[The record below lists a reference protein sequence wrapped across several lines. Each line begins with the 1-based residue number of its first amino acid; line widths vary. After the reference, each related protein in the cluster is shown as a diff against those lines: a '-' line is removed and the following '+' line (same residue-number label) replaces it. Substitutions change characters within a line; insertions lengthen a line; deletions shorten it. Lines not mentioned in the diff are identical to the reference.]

1 MTRKHLWMPELLG
14 KIRDKFKKIKDPI
27 KRKTKNTIPLEDCLM
42 SGAAVFQLKYPS
54 LLQFDTDVRESN
66 LIKGNLKVLF
76 GINQAPCDTYLRERL
91 DEVTPDDLQ
100 PGLNTIIT
108 QLQRAKVLEDYRY
121 LDNSYLVPMD
131 GTGYFASH
139 EIHCD
144 NCCEKHHKDG
154 TITYHHNALSCVIT
168 HPAYKPVFPLAVEP
182 IIKQDGTTKNDC
194 ETNAGKRLIKKIRQ
208 SHPHFKIRMLL
219 DALYVNGPFIKE
231 LKAANMG
238 YIITATEKGNKHLFD
253 AYKNSKIKK
262 ITRTRNGITELYE
275 FAYDLPINDTHH
287 DLLVHF
293 VQYTEIK
300 DSKVIY
306 RSSWV
311 TDYKIN
317 MNNIFNFVE
326 AARCRWSIENETF
339 NTLKNQG
346 YHFEHNFGHG
356 YKNLS
361 TVMMLLMFIAFAVDQ
376 VQEATSEYFARALTK
391 EKRKSYLWRK
401 IKSLFLNFIIDSWE
415 TLYKVIYEPIKP
427 HTAKSMLSSP

>member
-14 KIRDKFKKIKDPI
+14 KIRDKFKKVKDPI
-27 KRKTKNTIPLEDCLM
+27 KRRTKDTIPLEDCLM
-42 SGAAVFQLKYPS
+42 SGTALFQLKYPS
-54 LLQFDTDVRESN
+54 LLQFDTDVREKS
-66 LIKGNLKVLF
+66 LIKGNLKALF
-76 GINQAPCDTYLRERL
+76 GVDQAPCDTYLRERL
-91 DEVTPDDLQ
+91 DEVNPDDLQ

-108 QLQRAKVLEDYRY
+108 QLQRAKILESYRY
-121 LDNSYLVPMD
+121 LDNSYLIAMD

-154 TITYHHNALSCVIT
+154 TVTYHHNALSCVIT
-168 HPAYKPVFPLAVEP
+168 HPDYKQVFPVSIEP
-182 IIKQDGTTKNDC
+182 IIKKDGATKNDC
-194 ETNAGKRLIKKIRQ
+194 EINAGKRLIKKIRQ
-208 SHPHFKIRMLL
+208 SHPHLKVRMLL

-231 LKAANMG
+231 LKSANMG
-238 YIITATEKGNKHLFD
+238 YIITATEKGNKYLFD
-253 AYKNSKIKK
+253 AYKNSNIKK
-262 ITRTRNGITELYE
+262 VTRIRDGITEIYE
-275 FAYDLPINDTHH
+275 FAHDLPINDTHY
-287 DLLVHF
+287 DLMVNF
-293 VQYTEIK
+293 VQYNEIK
-300 DSKVIY
+300 DDKIIY

-317 MNNIFNFVE
+317 PNNIFNFVD

-361 TVMMLLMFIAFAVDQ
+361 TIMVFLMFIAFAVDQ
-376 VQEATSEYFARALTK
+376 VQEATSEYFARALIK

-415 TLYKVIYEPIKP
+415 TLYRVIYEPINP
-427 HTAKSMLSSP
+427 YTAKSMLSSP